1 MASTQLTTRC
11 PVFVLT
17 VTEPNRAMEKSGRG
31 TASTALG
38 VPLDIMN
45 LESLDILVLS
55 PVMASS
61 WRQRRLVEI
70 LSKVE
75 Y

>member
-1 MASTQLTTRC
+1 
-11 PVFVLT
+11 
-17 VTEPNRAMEKSGRG
+17 MEKSGRV